1 MNPHSW
7 HRLIDD
13 VARDMTAGDPAPD
26 FRARVLEQ
34 VSTTP
39 PSRRLLA
46 LMWTWRGATAAAATV
61 VVAAIALSVNRPSRG
76 PESEHSVARGVSA
89 SAPVVA
95 PSDPAASVDAS
106 VPARARRRTPAP
118 QPSAALVE
126 WRARN
131 IPALADV
138 AALELEHIQPAS
150 LSISQLSVMP
160 LDIAPI
166 VVPSIPPADG
176 GR

>member
-1 MNPHSW
+1 MNTHAW
-7 HRLIDD
+7 RRMIDD

-26 FRARVLEQ
+26 FRARVMEQ
-34 VSTTP
+34 VSA
-39 PSRRLLA
+39 PSPARRLPEFVS
-46 LMWTWRGATAAAATV
+46 TWRAATV
-61 VVAAIALSVNRPSRG
+61 AAAVVIAAIGVSVSRPFRTSEPSR
-76 PESEHSVARGVSA
+76 PIARVSTP

-95 PSDPAASVDAS
+95 PPDPATNVEA
-106 VPARARRRTPAP
+106 PAQAAAVRRAPAP
-118 QPSAALVE
+118 QPSASLVE
-126 WRARN
+126 WRARR
-131 IPALADV
+131 IPALESL
-138 AALELEHIQPAS
+138 AALELEHIQPAG

>member
-1 MNPHSW
+1 MTSHAW
-7 HRLIDD
+7 HRVIDD

-26 FRARVLEQ
+26 FRARVIER

-39 PSRRLLA
+39 PSRPLLA
-46 LMWTWRGATAAAATV
+46 FGWSWRGATTAATV
-61 VVAAIALSVNRPSRG
+61 IATAIALNVSRPFRG
-76 PESEHSVARGVSA
+76 PEPQQSVARGGSTA
-89 SAPVVA
+89 APVVA
-95 PSDPAASVDAS
+95 PSDPATNVEA
-106 VPARARRRTPAP
+106 PAP
-118 QPSAALVE
+118 AAARPAPAPHPSAALVE

-138 AALELEHIQPAS
+138 AALDMASIQPPG
-150 LSISQLSVMP
+150 LSISQLTVTP

-166 VVPSIPPADG
+166 VVPSIPPTDG